1 MVIKNKTQ
9 RLTLAGFFVALGIIL
24 PFALGHG
31 MGIPGT
37 LLLPMHLPVLLCG
50 FLCGPTYG
58 FLCGM
63 ILPILNCLMTG
74 MPAPFPMLPIMF
86 FELALYGLVSG
97 LLFSKTPLGKLKYG
111 IYIALPI
118 AMLCGRLA
126 YAAAFYSILLAV
138 GELKALTVG
147 AAIIAGLPG
156 ILIQLLIIPPIVLML
171 KRNIKV

>member
-37 LLLPMHLPVLLCG
+37 LLLPMHLPVL
-50 FLCGPTYG
+50 
-58 FLCGM
+58 LCGM

-171 KRNIKV
+171 KRNIKA